1 MSEEKETKHNVI
13 VRLLSKDPITHTAA
27 VFTLAKSIN
36 IDDLD
41 EEDIIILGYDFGD
54 ISPGEQPPIQPD
66 RKPSKAAQKIRD
78 IASRSP
84 GALGDLYAFMKGYKW
99 HQIYIGFAAVVLI
112 GTLLFKWAIRLITGN
127 FI

>member
-1 MSEEKETKHNVI
+1 MSEEKSTSHNVI

-54 ISPGEQPPIQPD
+54 IAPGKRSPIQND
-66 RKPSKAAQKIRD
+66 RKTSKAAQKIKD

-99 HQIYIGFAAVVLI
+99 HQIYIGFAGIVLI
-112 GTLLFKWAIRLITGN
+112 GSLLFKWLMRLIAGT